1 MKATKPTELR
11 ELSVADLETRLEENR
26 KSLRDLRFK
35 KAVSGQ
41 LENPTALRVTRKEIA
56 RIETILTEKQGA

>member
-1 MKATKPTELR
+1 MKATKTTELR
-11 ELSVADLETRLEENR
+11 ELSVADLQTRLEENR
-26 KSLRDLRFK
+26 TSLRDMRFK

-41 LENPTALRVTRKEIA
+41 LEDPTVLRLTRKEIA

>member
-11 ELSVADLETRLEENR
+11 ELSVADLQTRLEEHR
-26 KSLRDLRFK
+26 TSLRDMRFK

-41 LENPTALRVTRKEIA
+41 LENPTALRITRKEIA
-56 RIETILTEKQGA
+56 RIETILTEKQGV